1 MRKCSKS
8 SLLNWMN
15 KTLNV
20 RGYRPIVHWLPVSL
34 MLLCDKCLY
43 KALQL
48 YLGWIGLKCEMLH
61 FSFVWWRLSC
71 SSRIFKFKG
80 FFCCTVYIL
89 VIGRNFE
96 SNAKLIEHE
105 FAQIKVNFIVHRSL
119 SKDNIRKIHISMQ
132 KEIER
137 LKNEES

>member
-1 MRKCSKS
+1 M
-8 SLLNWMN
+8 
-15 KTLNV
+15 
-20 RGYRPIVHWLPVSL
+20 
-34 MLLCDKCLY
+34 
-43 KALQL
+43 
-48 YLGWIGLKCEMLH
+48 
-61 FSFVWWRLSC
+61 
-71 SSRIFKFKG
+71 
-80 FFCCTVYIL
+80 YIL

-132 KEIER
+132 KEIAR